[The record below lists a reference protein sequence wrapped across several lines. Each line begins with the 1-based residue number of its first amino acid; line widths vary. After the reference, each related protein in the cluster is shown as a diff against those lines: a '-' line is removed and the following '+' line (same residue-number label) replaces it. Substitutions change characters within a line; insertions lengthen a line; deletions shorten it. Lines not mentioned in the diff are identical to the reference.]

1 MINLPNSLEEE
12 LRAVQTTKAYWKKQ
26 YEKEE
31 DSLKKA
37 KILSRLY
44 ALTDEESRIL
54 TEINRGDDDGIAN
67 G

>member
-12 LRAVQTTKAYWKKQ
+12 LRAVQ
-26 YEKEE
+26 
-31 DSLKKA
+31 KA